1 MPSKLK
7 ECENGNHCMKFG
19 CKYYHKDKNK
29 KDCID
34 GDLCYNIFCDK
45 LHSRARNYMLF
56 KKDLCYFGIKC
67 NRQRLGL
74 CNRFHL
80 GIDKIPSSTYVLLK
94 NIEKEEKKREKQYI
108 KKEEKRKKQ
117 IKIKQQHKKETNY
130 INIIENQ
137 KYIPIN
143 HLIKFNFT
151 YSNGKY
157 TYLTNNF

>member
-19 CKYYHKDKNK
+19 CKNYHKDKNK
-29 KDCID
+29 KDCVD
-34 GDLCYNIFCDK
+34 GDLCYDIVCDK
-45 LHSRARNYMLF
+45 LHSRTRNYTLF

-80 GIDKIPSSTYVLLK
+80 GIDKIPAATCVLLK
-94 NIEKEEKKREKQYI
+94 YIEKEKKKEKQSI
-108 KKEEKRKKQ
+108 KKEEERKKQ
-117 IKIKQQHKKETNY
+117 IEIKKQQEKEINY
-130 INIIENQ
+130 TNIIENQ
-137 KYIPIN
+137 KNIPI
-143 HLIKFNFT
+143 HQLINLDFT
-151 YSNGKY
+151 YLNGKY